1 MMPTTAAGRREVTEE
16 VLVDTAA
23 YAEAFLKELP
33 DRPPVTGTPVEEI
46 RTALGGPLPEG
57 PTDASAVIARL
68 IDGAEPGIVATTG
81 PRYFGFVIGGALP
94 ASIAADWLTS
104 LWDQNTGLFVAAPA
118 ACVVEEVSG
127 AWLKQLLNIPESAS
141 FSFVTG
147 CQMAHF
153 TCLAAARH
161 HVLAQQ
167 GWDVEA
173 DGLAGAP
180 RVTVIAGAER
190 HSTVDR
196 TLRYLGFGTRSVVEV
211 AADGQGRMDLDAT
224 RAALEAS
231 EGPTIVITQAGNVN
245 TGAFDP
251 IGQIADAAHDRGA
264 WVHVDGAF
272 GQWAAASPAQ
282 SHLLDGAERA
292 DSWATDGH
300 KWLNVPYDSGLAFC
314 AHPEAHS
321 AAMRMRASYLVHN
334 EEADYREPMD
344 WTPESSRRGRGF
356 TVYAAIRSLGR
367 SGIAEIVDRCC
378 ANARRFAEKLSDQGG
393 IEVLNDVVLN
403 QVLVSFGDDERT
415 RKIVER
421 VQADGTCW
429 MGGTVWHGR
438 ALMRISVSNWATTT
452 DDVDRSVAAI
462 LRCAEET

>member
-1 MMPTTAAGRREVTEE
+1 MIEE
-16 VLVDTAA
+16 VLSDTAA

-33 DRPPVTGTPVEEI
+33 DRPPITGASIEEL
-46 RTALGGPLPEG
+46 RAALGGRLPEG
-57 PTDASAVIARL
+57 AASASDVIAGL

-94 ASIAADWLTS
+94 VTIAADWLTS

-118 ACVVEEVSG
+118 ACVVEEVAG
-127 AWLKQLLNIPESAS
+127 AWLKELLAIPETAS

-153 TCLAAARH
+153 TGLAAARH
-161 HVLAQQ
+161 HVLAQRD
-167 GWDVEA
+167 WDVEA
-173 DGLAGAP
+173 DGLHGAP
-180 RVTVIAGAER
+180 PVTVVAGAER

-211 AADGQGRMDLDAT
+211 PADDQGRMSLEAT
-224 RAALEAS
+224 RATLADVD
-231 EGPTIVITQAGNVN
+231 GPAIVITQAGNVN

-251 IGQIADAAHDRGA
+251 IGEIADVAHERGA

-272 GQWAAASPAQ
+272 GQWAAASPSHA
-282 SHLLDGAERA
+282 HLLDGAERA

-321 AAMRMRASYLVHN
+321 ASMRMRASYLVHN
-334 EEADYREPMD
+334 EDGDQREPMD
-344 WTPESSRRGRGF
+344 WTPESSRRARGF
-356 TVYAAIRSLGR
+356 TAYAAIRALGR
-367 SGIAEIVDRCC
+367 SGIAEMVDRCC
-378 ANARRFAEKLSDQGG
+378 ANARRFAEALSAEPG
-393 IEVLNDVVLN
+393 IEVVNTVVLN
-403 QVLVSFGDDERT
+403 QVLVSFGDDDRT
-415 RKIVER
+415 RRVVQA

-429 MGGTVWHGR
+429 MGGTTWHGR
-438 ALMRISVSNWATTT
+438 ALMRISVSNWATTA
-452 DDVDRSVAAI
+452 DDVDRSVSAI
-462 LRCAEET
+462 RRCAREA